1 MSAYKIDYS
10 TELMTNYLQ
19 AEIMRPEAEIQA
31 LQTGTGSALLFSI
44 GTDTSLYATVEETGK
59 DSHKGWRRCNLSEAQ
74 AAKDFPAAS
83 GATCT
88 SFAAAQ
94 CTDQSIHLAM
104 VLRESGRDHLYLCL
118 GNSATDTSWIDHP
131 AWVA

>member
-1 MSAYKIDYS
+1 MSAYKIDCS
-10 TELMTNYLQ
+10 TELMDNYLQ
-19 AEIMRPEAEIQA
+19 AEIMRPEKEIQA
-31 LQTGTGSALLFSI
+31 LQSSTGRALLFSI
-44 GTDTSLYATVEETGK
+44 GTDNSLYATVEETGSDK
-59 DSHKGWRRCNLSEAQ
+59 HKGWRRCNLSKAQ
-74 AAKDFPAAS
+74 AAKDFRTAS

-88 SFAAAQ
+88 SFAVAQ